1 MTRKPLSSDPEVSIP
16 SKTYFK
22 IGEVAR
28 ITSLEPHVLRYWE
41 SEFRHISPEKS
52 RSGQRLYRREHIERI
67 LEVKE
72 LLYRQK
78 FTIAG
83 ARRRLLHRYDKD
95 AAEAEVDEVRETL
108 GNQVKQRERELRE
121 TLTEL
126 RGHLLD
132 IRRRLNLG

>member
-1 MTRKPLSSDPEVSIP
+1 MPDPESLTLPAIP

-28 ITSLEPHVLRYWE
+28 LTQLEPHVLRYWE
-41 SEFRHISPEKS
+41 SEFRHLRPEKS

-67 LEVKE
+67 LEVKD

-83 ARRRLLHRYDKD
+83 ARRRLLRRSDRS
-95 AAEAEVDEVRETL
+95 AVDQELDELRVAHTD
-108 GNQVKQRERELRE
+108 ELRE
-121 TLTEL
+121 RDDQQRKTLES
-126 RGHLLD
+126 
-132 IRRRLNLG
+132 IRRELLEIRKRINLG